1 MAKPCFRQ
9 QGLSVNADTDEP
21 IVRNMKGKIMT
32 NETTVRDEPTV
43 EAIADEFVRDHA
55 TDEIVAELV
64 KYSNSVDSLKS
75 QLEYERN
82 RNTNLGGKLDIV
94 KNFITEHVKDDDS
107 ASVDELKNLA
117 GELDFTLTK
126 RVTVQFTVEYN
137 LTIECDLDEEVSQD
151 DFRVNMEYNGVGELY
166 DQNEDWSDIE
176 IEDED

>member
-32 NETTVRDEPTV
+32 NEIQIDEPTV
-43 EAIADEFVRDHA
+43 EAVAEEFVKDHNS
-55 TDEIVAELV
+55 TEIVQELI
-64 KYSNSVDSLKS
+64 KYSNSVDSLRS
-75 QLEYERN
+75 NLEYERN
-82 RNTNLGGKLDIV
+82 RNTALANKLDIV
-94 KNFITEHVKDDDS
+94 KNFITEHVKDDEP

-126 RVTVQFTVEYN
+126 RVTVEFTVTYN
-137 LTIECDLDEEVSQD
+137 LTVECDLDEEVTDD

-166 DQNEDWSDIE
+166 DEQEEWSEIT

>member
-1 MAKPCFRQ
+1 
-9 QGLSVNADTDEP
+9 
-21 IVRNMKGKIMT
+21 MT
-32 NETTVRDEPTV
+32 NETQYDEPTV
-43 EAIADEFVRDHA
+43 EAVAAEFVKDHNSQ
-55 TDEIVAELV
+55 EIVDELV

-126 RVTVQFTVEYN
+126 RVTVQFTVEYS
-137 LTIECDLDEEVSQD
+137 LTVECDLDEEVSQD
-151 DFRVNMEYNGVGELY
+151 DFRVNMDYNGVGELV
-166 DQNEDWSDIE
+166 DESEDWSDIE